1 MTNREKIKMF
11 TRFLKELG
19 LYNEW
24 LKQRKDWIKILKPR
38 SKTSRKNIFE
48 CVNENFYLAL
58 IINDSFSWGRTNNR
72 EMWRELY
79 SEAYEYNVTTQTD
92 VTEYAHFIKRAKE
105 IVKKH
110 TG

>member
-1 MTNREKIKMF
+1 MTNKEKIKLF
-11 TRFLKELG
+11 KRFLKELG

-24 LKQRKDWIKILKPR
+24 LKQRKDWIKIVRPR
-38 SKTSRKNIFE
+38 SKTNSKNIFE

-58 IINDSFSWGRTNNR
+58 IINDSFSWGRTNNS

-110 TG
+110 TR